1 MLARLLSAL
10 FLAAIALAAP
20 TGIAGAAHAQTAAA
34 TEGAQTAWRLLDYI
48 AVDYAGAVDKGRI
61 INAGEYA
68 EMVEFAEQAHS
79 RIVALPAKPARAG
92 LEQQVAG
99 LQAAIA
105 GKAAAAEVARR
116 AHAAGAELIR
126 IYPVPLAPTQA
137 PSAARGAELYRAQ
150 CATCHGA
157 NGDGHGPAAA
167 GLDPPPI
174 AFTDR
179 DRALQRSVFG
189 LQQVIAQGLDGTS
202 MQSYAELPPAD
213 RWALAFH
220 VSALAFAPAEV
231 RRGKEIWD
239 SDAKLRRALTPEKL
253 VMTTPAALAGEIG
266 AERADAVTA
275 YLRHDPDAAFAE
287 RQAGALEVGRSRLA
301 DALAAYQAGDAR
313 RAGNLALSAYLDGFE
328 PIEPVVAARDR
339 TLVPRVEAAM
349 ADVRSSIAKGAPIDT
364 VRAHLHRVDQLFAE
378 VEQEMAGGTTSASA
392 SFLGAFTILA
402 REGLEALLI
411 VVAMIA
417 FLQRAERREVLP
429 YVHGGWVAALVAG
442 ALTWGAAT
450 WLIEISGASR
460 ELTEGFGSVLAAVV
474 LLWVGLWMHGKSH
487 AQGWQTYIHNQLAGV
502 LSRPSGSWLVF
513 GLAFVVVYREVF
525 ETILFYT
532 ALWAQGNGHA
542 VLAGAA
548 AAVLFLAIV
557 AWIMFRYS
565 RRLPLREFFLYTS
578 GLIAILAVV
587 LIGKGVAALQEAGY
601 LPVTPVAG
609 VPRIELLGL
618 FPSVEGVAA
627 QVLMIGCIVAGV
639 LWNQR
644 RAAHG

>member
-10 FLAAIALAAP
+10 LLVALALAAP
-20 TGIAGAAHAQTAAA
+20 AVAQAPADA
-34 TEGAQTAWRLLDYI
+34 SAQTAWRLLDYI
-48 AVDYAGAVDKGRI
+48 AVDYAGAVDGGRI
-61 INAGEYA
+61 VSASEYA
-68 EMVEFAEQAHS
+68 EMTEFAAEARA
-79 RIVALPAKPARAG
+79 RIAALPAKPERTG
-92 LEQQVAG
+92 LDQQVAG

-105 GKAAAAEVARR
+105 GKAAADEVARR

-137 PSAARGAELYRAQ
+137 PSAARGAELYRSQ
-150 CATCHGA
+150 CASCHGA
-157 NGDGHGPAAA
+157 NGDGNGPAAA
-167 GLDPPPI
+167 GLDPPAI

-179 DRALQRSVFG
+179 ERALQRSVFG

-202 MQSYAELPPAD
+202 MASYAALPPAD

-220 VSALAFAPAEV
+220 VSALAFTPAEAS
-231 RRGKEIWD
+231 RGQEIWAN
-239 SDAKLRRALTPEKL
+239 DAKLRAGIDPEKL
-253 VMTTPAALAGEIG
+253 VMTTPAALAGELG
-266 AERADAVTA
+266 TERANALMAFLRRNPEAV
-275 YLRHDPDAAFAE
+275 FAE
-287 RQAGALEVGRSRLA
+287 RQAGALEVARTRLSQ
-301 DALAAYQAGDAR
+301 ALAAYEAGDSKQ
-313 RAGNLALSAYLDGFE
+313 AGNLALAAYLDGFE

-339 TLVPRVEAAM
+339 TLVPRIETAM
-349 ADVRSSIAKGAPIDT
+349 ANVRSSIAKGAPAET
-364 VRAHLHRVDQLFAE
+364 VRANLHRVDQLFAE
-378 VEQEMAGGTTSASA
+378 VEQSLAGGTTSASS

-429 YVHGGWVAALVAG
+429 YVHGGWVAALVGG

-487 AQGWQTYIHNQLAGV
+487 AQGWQAYIQNQLQGV
-502 LSRPSGSWLVF
+502 LARPSGNWLVF

-532 ALWAQGNGHA
+532 ALWAQGNGRA

-548 AAVLFLAIV
+548 AAVLLLAVV

-587 LIGKGVAALQEAGY
+587 LIGKGVSALQEAGY
-601 LPVTPVAG
+601 LPVTPLSG
-609 VPRIELLGL
+609 VPRIEILGIY
-618 FPSVEGVAA
+618 PTIEGVAA
-627 QVLMIGCIVAGV
+627 QLLMVALIVAGV
-639 LWNQR
+639 LWNSR
-644 RAAHG
+644 KTAAHG